1 MRVKASI
8 YEDYIY
14 QPEYGEL
21 QQLNALFPGVLV
33 LTAEGYTYATYRQT
47 PQFLIKGNEYYG
59 ATATKTRSFDTKQ
72 AALNALKLGLELMG
86 GKILNVAGGLF
97 LPRHGIGNNQL
108 GIIADHIPQ
117 VYGLYP
123 APGAPDRVCIS
134 VNGNFN
140 IDTHTFKGQMS
151 FARLGDVWKEQ

>member
-14 QPEYGEL
+14 QAEYREL

-47 PQFLIKGNEYYG
+47 PQFLIKDNVYYG

-72 AALNALKLGLELMG
+72 AALNALKLGLELTG
-86 GKILNVAGGLF
+86 GKILNASGGLF
-97 LPRHGIGNNQL
+97 LPGRGLSHNQF
-108 GIIADHIPQ
+108 GVMADHIPQ
-117 VYGLYP
+117 IYGLYP
-123 APGAPDRVCIS
+123 TASAQDRVCIS
-134 VNGNFN
+134 VNGVFD
-140 IDTHTFKGQMS
+140 IEQRTFVGQMAFS
-151 FARLGDVWKEQ
+151 KLGDVWKEQ